1 MNTTIVKLE
10 PGIEEEPGSNKRKR
24 ETGSRDEPG
33 VKKRRKEC
41 GEKYR
46 FWLKKKKKKRQMSEV
61 KQEPGI
67 KMELKEETLAR

>member
-1 MNTTIVKLE
+1 MNTTVVKLE

-24 ETGSRDEPG
+24 ETTSRDEPR
-33 VKKRRKEC
+33 VKKRQKEC